1 MSIEKFLMLLA
12 SVLAVLIAFLVIFAA
27 FSGVL
32 NAAVVTAFAG
42 FLVPALGGIVGGLVL
57 RSGGDKGSK

>member
-1 MSIEKFLMLLA
+1 
-12 SVLAVLIAFLVIFAA
+12 LIAFLVVFAA